1 MRSIVQVYLGPPA
14 KLKSSKEVLLHNACS
29 SFNSHIDKPIGYEG
43 MWDEDES
50 YNKKYADPDN
60 DSEEWLNLI
69 CLNYLRHIYTPY
81 EDILNKFSSI
91 RDVNFDDFH
100 DKLKNKVNLAIKKV
114 YPWI

>member
-1 MRSIVQVYLGPPA
+1 
-14 KLKSSKEVLLHNACS
+14 
-29 SFNSHIDKPIGYEG
+29 